1 MLVMPKRDTAPAL
14 LKPQTGKRGV
24 VVPINT
30 KLRREKTRQQSGTG
44 PLVTQARLA
53 EGLQLHLEEIRVA
66 RALRE
71 FRMQM
76 ELDLAAGSEIE
87 AGDLLFDHDLKIV
100 RRKAPAAT
108 AGH

>member
-1 MLVMPKRDTAPAL
+1 MPKRDTSSAS
-14 LKPQTGKRGV
+14 LKRQSGKRGIV
-24 VVPINT
+24 IPINT
-30 KLRREKTRQQSGTG
+30 KLRHEKARQQGAAG
-44 PLVTQARLA
+44 PLVTQGRLA

-87 AGDLLFDHDLKIV
+87 TGDLRFDPDLKIV
-100 RRKAPAAT
+100 RRKVPAAT